1 MAEQIWIKNVVS
13 TIMFGVT
20 GSYFAANLDAKTFLD
35 SDTAHLVNCFGA
47 ALSFMCLLMTFFSS
61 LAETDLLKS
70 CFKDSRTPKLSEDF
84 KALWAGMEQK
94 IRDTSLLVLFS
105 LVSLGSGMKTT
116 DTFAVVAMVS
126 IFLGR
131 QTAKYFD
138 IQQILDAK
146 YDDKDKTKV
155 TWVQNGL
162 SCILFVTAFVT
173 EYMEG
178 ATVDLIDYL
187 IAVAGLVQLILLI
200 SKRFSPDAL
209 ERRMVFEET
218 VASLYHFVVLGSLLS
233 RVTKSNQLISV
244 AAVVIADFSAR
255 TQILDAKAFVNDVG
269 EDIFVPGVGITGK
282 NEDGAMTAT
291 KLLITRVALLAAS
304 ATAAVCGIILFD
316 EAPTGRE
323 SSLTVLA
330 MVAGVLKSLNSI
342 AFLLDSRT
350 TSYKSVY
357 NFISNGCTSLLLLT
371 SSILLGMNKSDPKGL
386 TVVLFCA
393 ALASRIIDM
402 VQNAYAHPAE
412 GDTKMYMSSIEDEI
426 SINSAGITNFR
437 AIIVFILLVAS
448 AVSSYVGL
456 ADSCPDFIT
465 AKVNISK
472 TACSDQDDVNIMLSY
487 FSMIAGHAI
496 LGLVAFIVAGATSSD
511 KTPLHFI
518 ALSTVEIPRVFVS
531 SGIIVLGGL
540 VLGLVENTIL
550 SMSFV
555 LYILADGLGMSL
567 M

>member
-70 CFKDSRTPKLSEDF
+70 CFDDSRTPKLSEDF
-84 KALWAGMEQK
+84 AILWKAMEQK

-116 DTFAVVAMVS
+116 DMFAVVAMVS

-146 YDDKDKTKV
+146 YEENESQV

-178 ATVDLIDYL
+178 AAVDLIDYL

-200 SKRFSPDAL
+200 SKRFSPDSL
-209 ERRMVFEET
+209 TRRMVFEET
-218 VASLYHFVVLGSLLS
+218 VGSLYHFVVLGSLLS

-255 TQILDAKAFVNDVG
+255 TQVYSAKQFEDDERFGVN
-269 EDIFVPGVGITGK
+269 GIVAQISPTP
-282 NEDGAMTAT
+282 ASAT

-304 ATAAVCGIILFD
+304 ATAAVCGVLLFD
-316 EAPTGRE
+316 DAPVGKEA
-323 SSLTVLA
+323 SLTILA

-393 ALASRIIDM
+393 ALASRIVDM
-402 VQNAYAHPAE
+402 VQNAYAHPAK

-448 AVSSYVGL
+448 TVSSYVGL

-472 TACSDQDDVNIMLSY
+472 AACSDQDDVNIMLSY
-487 FSMIAGHAI
+487 FSMITGHAI

-555 LYILADGLGMSL
+555 LYIIADGLGMSL

>member
-1 MAEQIWIKNVVS
+1 
-13 TIMFGVT
+13 MFGVT

-70 CFKDSRTPKLSEDF
+70 CFDDSRTPKLSEDF
-84 KALWAGMEQK
+84 AILWKAMEQK

-146 YDDKDKTKV
+146 YEENESQV

-178 ATVDLIDYL
+178 AAVDLIDYL

-200 SKRFSPDAL
+200 SKRFSPDSL
-209 ERRMVFEET
+209 TRRMVFEET
-218 VASLYHFVVLGSLLS
+218 VGSLYHFVVLGSLLS

-255 TQILDAKAFVNDVG
+255 TQVYSAKQF
-269 EDIFVPGVGITGK
+269 EDDERFGVKGIARISPTP
-282 NEDGAMTAT
+282 ASAT
-291 KLLITRVALLAAS
+291 KLLITRVALLATS
-304 ATAAVCGIILFD
+304 ATAAVCGVLLFD
-316 EAPTGRE
+316 KAPVGKEA
-323 SSLTVLA
+323 SLTILA

-357 NFISNGCTSLLLLT
+357 NFIGNGCTSLLLLT

-393 ALASRIIDM
+393 ALASRIVDM
-402 VQNAYAHPAE
+402 VQNAYAHPAK

-437 AIIVFILLVAS
+437 AIMVFILLVAS

-465 AKVNISK
+465 ATVNTSK

-487 FSMIAGHAI
+487 FSMITGHAI
-496 LGLVAFIVAGATSSD
+496 LGLVAFIVAGTEI
-511 KTPLHFI
+511 PRYI

>member
-1 MAEQIWIKNVVS
+1 
-13 TIMFGVT
+13 MFGVT

-61 LAETDLLKS
+61 LAETDLLKA

-84 KALWAGMEQK
+84 KALWKAMEQK

-178 ATVDLIDYL
+178 ATVDIIDYL

-200 SKRFSPDAL
+200 SKRFSPDSL
-209 ERRMVFEET
+209 TRRMVFEET
-218 VASLYHFVVLGSLLS
+218 VGSLYHFVVLGSLLS

-255 TQILDAKAFVNDVG
+255 TQVYSAKQFEDDERFGVN
-269 EDIFVPGVGITGK
+269 GIVAQISPTP
-282 NEDGAMTAT
+282 ASAT

-304 ATAAVCGIILFD
+304 ATAAVCGILLFD
-316 EAPTGRE
+316 EAPVGKE
-323 SSLTVLA
+323 ASLTVLA

-393 ALASRIIDM
+393 ALASRIVDM
-402 VQNAYAHPAE
+402 VQNAYASPEE
-412 GDTKMYMSSIEDEI
+412 GDSKMYKSSIDDKI
-426 SINSAGITNFR
+426 TIDSAGITNFR
-437 AIIVFILLVAS
+437 AIMVFILLVAS

-472 TACSDQDDVNIMLSY
+472 AACSDQDDVNIMLSY
-487 FSMIAGHAI
+487 FSMITGHAI

-540 VLGLVENTIL
+540 VLGLVENTVL

>member
-1 MAEQIWIKNVVS
+1 
-13 TIMFGVT
+13 
-20 GSYFAANLDAKTFLD
+20 
-35 SDTAHLVNCFGA
+35 
-47 ALSFMCLLMTFFSS
+47 
-61 LAETDLLKS
+61 
-70 CFKDSRTPKLSEDF
+70 
-84 KALWAGMEQK
+84 
-94 IRDTSLLVLFS
+94 
-105 LVSLGSGMKTT
+105 
-116 DTFAVVAMVS
+116 
-126 IFLGR
+126 
-131 QTAKYFD
+131 
-138 IQQILDAK
+138 LDAK

-178 ATVDLIDYL
+178 AAVDLIDYL

-200 SKRFSPDAL
+200 SKRFSPDSL
-209 ERRMVFEET
+209 TRRMVFEET
-218 VASLYHFVVLGSLLS
+218 VGSLYHFVVLGSLLS

-255 TQILDAKAFVNDVG
+255 TQVYSAKQF
-269 EDIFVPGVGITGK
+269 EDDERFGVKGIIAQISPTP
-282 NEDGAMTAT
+282 ASAT

-304 ATAAVCGIILFD
+304 ATAAVCGVLLFD
-316 EAPTGRE
+316 DAPVGKEA
-323 SSLTVLA
+323 SLTILA

-393 ALASRIIDM
+393 ALASRIVDM
-402 VQNAYAHPAE
+402 VQNAYAHPAK

-465 AKVNISK
+465 ATVNTSK

-487 FSMIAGHAI
+487 FSMITGHAI

-555 LYILADGLGMSL
+555 LYIIADGLGMSL